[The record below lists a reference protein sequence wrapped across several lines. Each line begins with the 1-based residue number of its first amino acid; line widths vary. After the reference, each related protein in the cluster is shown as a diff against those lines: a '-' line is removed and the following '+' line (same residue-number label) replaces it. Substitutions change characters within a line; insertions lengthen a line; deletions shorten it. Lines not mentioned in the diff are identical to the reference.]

1 MIINVS
7 CGNFNQSV
15 RNIFLDNDHSIVR
28 VMLGEGSYLVK
39 DSLEIG
45 GYQCYVLIGKY
56 AYISYG
62 IKFILGLNHDSS
74 SVSTYPFQEVFEGV
88 FDKNA
93 DLHPQCNNCQIIIGN
108 DVWIGAY
115 ATIMGGVKIGN
126 GAVIGAG
133 AVVAKDVPPYAV
145 VVGNPIQRE

>member
-62 IKFILGLNHDSS
+62 IKFILGLNHCSS
-74 SVSTYPFQEVFEGV
+74 SVSTYPFLEVFE
-88 FDKNA
+88 K
-93 DLHPQCNNCQIIIGN
+93 C
-108 DVWIGAY
+108 
-115 ATIMGGVKIGN
+115 
-126 GAVIGAG
+126 
-133 AVVAKDVPPYAV
+133 
-145 VVGNPIQRE
+145 